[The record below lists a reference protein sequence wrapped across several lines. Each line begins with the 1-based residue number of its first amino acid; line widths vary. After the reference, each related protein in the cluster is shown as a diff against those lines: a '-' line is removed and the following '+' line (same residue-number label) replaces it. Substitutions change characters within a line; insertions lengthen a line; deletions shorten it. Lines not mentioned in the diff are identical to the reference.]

1 MLPPH
6 LLASHVASLH
16 TPHILLAS
24 LHTTNTKLRHI
35 RLTKSVQDANARS
48 SRRTNAQRCSHLQAA
63 LRSSQSGRVFHGLS
77 HTLTHAI
84 KRPHT
89 HAHALSRAAPQT
101 HSHPPSYAH
110 THARIK
116 KPAAHISLLQLLLTG
131 LVLDLSI
138 VLSVSLLT
146 YCACCCWKA
155 FSIVRAWTRARCWS
169 RFHLLRTAWSVRL
182 GRRAATAHHLGP
194 SSCTALTMT

>member
-1 MLPPH
+1 MASSWVVVSSRGWVPPFVSFFTYYEH
-6 LLASHVASLH
+6 KTETH
-16 TPHILLAS
+16 TPHKI
-24 LHTTNTKLRHI
+24 
-35 RLTKSVQDANARS
+35 S
-48 SRRTNAQRCSHLQAA
+48 SRRERTQFPTHERTK
-63 LRSSQSGRVFHGLS
+63 VFPSPSRPSLLS
-77 HTLTHAI
+77 KRPSVPWPLTHTHTRYQA
-84 KRPHT
+84 PAHT

-169 RFHLLRTAWSVRL
+169 RFHLLRTA
-182 GRRAATAHHLGP
+182 
-194 SSCTALTMT
+194 